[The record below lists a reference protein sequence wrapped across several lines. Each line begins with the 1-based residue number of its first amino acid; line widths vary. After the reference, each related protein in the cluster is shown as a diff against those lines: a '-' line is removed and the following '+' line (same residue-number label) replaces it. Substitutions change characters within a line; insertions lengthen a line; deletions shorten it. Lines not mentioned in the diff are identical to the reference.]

1 MNLETW
7 LRENFARGAVDYV
20 VTAAPVGDSVSLVI
34 RPAGSVAG
42 GKAFI
47 VSGSNVREAGEKI
60 APASPMGYRGF

>member
-20 VTAAPVGDSVSLVI
+20 VTAAPAGDSVSLVI
-34 RPAGSVAG
+34 RPAGGIAD
-42 GKAFI
+42 GKAFV
-47 VSGSNVREAGEKI
+47 VSGSDVREAGVAV